1 VLNLT
6 LKGVE
11 VFIDRLQ
18 ATKEEAFWNNYDLVI
33 WKKDNGG
40 YSDIKGIYRNN
51 AWGKAE
57 KISVNSEGIW
67 KLPNKYVKHFK

>member
-40 YSDIKGIYRNN
+40 YSDIKGIYRND

>member
-1 VLNLT
+1 MLNLT

-11 VFIDRLQ
+11 IFIDRLR
-18 ATKEEAFWNNYDLVI
+18 TSKEEAFWNNYDLVI
-33 WKKDNGG
+33 WKKDNSG
-40 YSDIKGIYRNN
+40 YSDVKGIYRND